1 MSEERTI
8 RVVRAVNYIAGAI
21 KHHEA
26 EPLCAG
32 CKSYA
37 AVVETVRETIA
48 HFNEKMSP
56 DAVPE
61 KFRVMFEQAAS
72 VIRTAKVSGDP
83 VPRRKTGEC
92 VLPDKRCFLKHS
104 RAFFRECLEH

>member
-21 KHHEA
+21 KHHA
-26 EPLCAG
+26 TEPLCAE

-37 AVVETVRETIA
+37 AVVETVRETLGGLTL
-48 HFNEKMSP
+48 

-61 KFRVMFEQAAS
+61 DFRDMFEQAQA
-72 VIRTAKVSGDP
+72 VIRDAKVSEDP

-92 VLPDKRCFLKHS
+92 VLPDKRCFLKNS
-104 RAFFRECLEH
+104 RKFFNECVN